1 MARTH
6 FEINECLITLEFSQ
20 GIHSLNLIFNFY
32 MWTPEIEKASS
43 YSLFSSE
50 FQAYWRKW
58 MELLQ
63 IGSLLIFSHNGW

>member
-20 GIHSLNLIFNFY
+20 GIRALNLILKFY
-32 MWTPEIEKASS
+32 IWAPEIEKASS
-43 YSLFSSE
+43 YPLFSFE
-50 FQAYWRKW
+50 IQAYWCKW

-63 IGSLLIFSHNGW
+63 IGSLLIFSHSGW